1 MDPAWGLLRK
11 EATLMDSRQADRRGS
26 PRSITLGIAA
36 LDANEG
42 RFLIPFLYL
51 GSLSAIAAILV
62 LAVKPFTTNARAAA
76 SPSD

>member
-1 MDPAWGLLRK
+1 MFGLSMTGFGLF
-11 EATLMDSRQADRRGS
+11 AGLIGPTV
-26 PRSITLGIAA
+26 AA
-36 LDANEG
+36 LILDANEG

-62 LAVKPFTTNARAAA
+62 LAIKPFITTARAAA